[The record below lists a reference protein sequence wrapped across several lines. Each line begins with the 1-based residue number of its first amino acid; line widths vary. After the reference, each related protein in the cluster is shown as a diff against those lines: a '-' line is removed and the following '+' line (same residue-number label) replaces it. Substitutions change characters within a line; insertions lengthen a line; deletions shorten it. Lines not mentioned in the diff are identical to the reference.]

1 MKLSVGNA
9 YCVQEKTAD
18 NTSAEVFADAGA
30 PAQGSIDRRTGRH
43 GKGSIEIASAEALR
57 ILQRHY
63 GATARKS
70 TGTLSQDAERGEQ
83 RGPLHIRE
91 SSSCLVLMTKDPKVK
106 NCAAFAFV
114 APLLILGPWL
124 NGVMGTLVRAIARTF
139 LPNSILS
146 VLVGGSVMVLF
157 LKLLLT
163 APCIRYGGHFFY
175 LFAPTPSSRRRD
187 SIQSFSPSFVA
198 STDADDCRQSAPA
211 ASAAIADSALQGS
224 QASFAHRRY
233 WGTDVPQNVNINI
246 RPPGEG
252 SYADTDSDTRQC
264 GGGDSSAHK
273 GLLPEPLLPP
283 A

>member
-1 MKLSVGNA
+1 MKLSGGGT
-9 YCVQEKTAD
+9 YCVQEKP
-18 NTSAEVFADAGA
+18 AENISADAGA
-30 PAQGSIDRRTGRH
+30 PAQDSIDRRTGRH

-63 GATARKS
+63 GATARNS
-70 TGTLSQDAERGEQ
+70 TGPPSQDAERGEQ

-91 SSSCLVLMTKDPKVK
+91 SSSCLVLLTRDPKVK

-124 NGVMGTLVRAIARTF
+124 NGVLGTLVRAFARTF

-146 VLVGGSVMVLF
+146 VPSSAEALEDAEVGAVGRLAAALVGGSVIVLF

-163 APCIRYGGHFFY
+163 APGIRYGGNFFD
-175 LFAPTPSSRRRD
+175 LFALTPSSGRRD
-187 SIQSFSPSFVA
+187 SIQGFSPSFVA
-198 STDADDCRQSAPA
+198 STDADDCRQSAPG
-211 ASAAIADSALQGS
+211 ASAVIADPALQGS

-233 WGTDVPQNVNINI
+233 
-246 RPPGEG
+246 
-252 SYADTDSDTRQC
+252 SDTRQC
-264 GGGDSSAHK
+264 GGGDSSAHQT
-273 GLLPEPLLPP
+273 LLPEPLLPP